1 MVDLQL
7 VLRIAGIAALVVSV
21 AFVALAVQ
29 YYLSRDIRGVMD
41 DLSGK
46 TRARGVASGRG
57 RTASARRT
65 GNVRRPAPESAPV
78 RVAPDAVQTGE
89 QPAGSTFAA
98 AASESDSAPKA
109 ETFAPVPAA
118 RVREEADSGS
128 TVVFGDEGPASST
141 GTSSFRV
148 TRSIVLVDCDRIIT
162 AEGERLA

>member
-89 QPAGSTFAA
+89 EPAGQTFAA
-98 AASESDSAPKA
+98 AVAEADSAPKA
-109 ETFAPVPAA
+109 EAFAPASAA
-118 RVREEADSGS
+118 RVREGADSGS
-128 TVVFGDEGPASST
+128 TVVFGDEAPAAPATASN
-141 GTSSFRV
+141 FRI

-162 AEGERLA
+162 EGERLA